1 MFVDKLVKNSSV
13 YLPLIKANMQRKINS
28 YLSDQV
34 LKGKYE
40 LIMKKFEEQEKG
52 DKQWKIIN

>member
-1 MFVDKLVKNSSV
+1 MDKLVKNSSV
-13 YLPLIKANMQRKINS
+13 YLPPIKANMQKKINS
-28 YLSDQV
+28 YISDQV

>member
-1 MFVDKLVKNSSV
+1 MDKLVKKFSV
-13 YLPLIKANMQRKINS
+13 YLPPIKANMQRKINS
-28 YLSDQV
+28 YISDQV

>member
-28 YLSDQV
+28 YISDQV

>member
-1 MFVDKLVKNSSV
+1 MDKLVKNSSV